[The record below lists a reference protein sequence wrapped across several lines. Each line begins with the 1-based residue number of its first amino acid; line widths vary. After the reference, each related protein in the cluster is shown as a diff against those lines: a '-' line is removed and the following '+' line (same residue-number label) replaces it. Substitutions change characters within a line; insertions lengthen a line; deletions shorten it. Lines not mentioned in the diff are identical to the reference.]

1 MPDPDPTDGPPAP
14 ERSDNRH
21 TSLTLLARIR
31 NNDADAWRRVVHL
44 YSPLVYYWCSRAG
57 VRQPDADDVL
67 QEVLRITAARLG
79 TFRQDQPGSTFRGW
93 LRGITRN
100 TLSDYFRRVG
110 REPRAEGGTD
120 AGERMRAVADPA
132 TDEDDPPAEL
142 SGLYRRALEL
152 VRNEFE
158 GRTWKAFWQTTVEGR
173 RPADVA
179 VELGVTPAAIRQAK
193 SRVLRRLKEEIGDL
207 AD

>member
-1 MPDPDPTDGPPAP
+1 MPDPDTTAGPPP
-14 ERSDNRH
+14 PGRSDSRQ

-31 NNDADAWRRVVHL
+31 GNDADAWRRVVHL
-44 YSPLVYYWCSRAG
+44 YSPLVYFWCSRVG

-67 QEVLRITAARLG
+67 QEVLRVTAARLE
-79 TFRQDQPGSTFRGW
+79 TYRQDQPGATFRGW

-100 TLSDYFRRVG
+100 ILADHFRRTN

-132 TDEDDPPAEL
+132 ADEDDPPAEL
-142 SGLYRRALEL
+142 NGLYRRALEL
-152 VRNEFE
+152 VRGEFE
-158 GRTWKAFWQTTVEGR
+158 GRTWQAFWQTTVDGR
-173 RPADVA
+173 RPSDVA
-179 VELGVTPAAIRQAK
+179 VDLGVSPAAVRQAK